1 MKKDNIFESLSGVK
15 IPIQI
20 YGTAWKKER
29 TADLVVEA
37 LSKGFRGVDTA
48 CQPRHY
54 NEPLVGEGISRSG
67 IKRSELFI
75 QTKFTPFGGQD
86 TDNCPYNPSH
96 SLEDQIKTSLSVSL
110 QNLKTDYL
118 DSLVLHSPLKTLEET
133 LQAWNVLESFVER
146 GVVKQIGLSNCYDHD
161 FFCELFQKAKVKPA
175 VLQNRFY
182 AESDY
187 DKNLRSFCNEKGIYY
202 QCFWT
207 VKANTHTWE
216 SSTVLELAE
225 RLKKSPLQVFFRS
238 LIYDRI
244 HPLYGTT
251 NSTHMEEAM
260 DLFNFTL
267 ESEDIEKIKT
277 IGQY

>member
-29 TADLVVEA
+29 TADLVEEA

-67 IKRSELFI
+67 INRSELFI

-86 TDNCPYNPSH
+86 PDNCPYNPSH

-110 QNLKTDYL
+110 ENLKTDYL

-133 LQAWNVLESFVER
+133 LRAWNVLEGFVER

-161 FFCELFQKAKVKPA
+161 FFCELFQKAKIKPA

-187 DKNLRSFCNEKGIYY
+187 DKNLRAFCNEKGIYY

-207 VKANTHTWE
+207 VKANTHTWDNP
-216 SSTVLELAE
+216 TVLELAE